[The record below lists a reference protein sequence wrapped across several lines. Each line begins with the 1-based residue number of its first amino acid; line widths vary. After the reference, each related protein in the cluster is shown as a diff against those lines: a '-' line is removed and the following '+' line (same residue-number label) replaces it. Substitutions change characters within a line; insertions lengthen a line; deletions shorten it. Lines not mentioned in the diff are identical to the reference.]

1 MVGNYPNEMVS
12 VVSFSRPF
20 SVYFFSVGIA
30 PKISSLEISY
40 VLVMDI
46 FHAVQP
52 AL

>member
-1 MVGNYPNEMVS
+1 MVENYSNEMVS
-12 VVSFSRPF
+12 LVSFSRPF
-20 SVYFFSVGIA
+20 SVYFFSVGNA

-40 VLVMDI
+40 ALVMDI